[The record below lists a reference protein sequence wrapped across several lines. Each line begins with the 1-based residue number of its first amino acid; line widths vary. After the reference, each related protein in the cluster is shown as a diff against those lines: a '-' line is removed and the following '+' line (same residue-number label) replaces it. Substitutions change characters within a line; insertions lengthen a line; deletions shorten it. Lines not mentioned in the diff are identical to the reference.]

1 MKMRYDNESM
11 RMGKRALIR
20 IAQIALNFCVFY
32 GILKLIV
39 LASDRFMCMP
49 IYYVG
54 MTLFAAALGVLF
66 VCYYVLNGFSFDNSE
81 RTADDLPDEW
91 DDAKK
96 KEYLKQLSENRK
108 KAKKLIY
115 YIMPMILTIAVYYIE
130 INFFK

>member
-54 MTLFAAALGVLF
+54 MTLFAAALGELV
-66 VCYYVLNGFSFDNSE
+66 VCYYVVNGFSFDNSE

-91 DDAKK
+91 DDG
-96 KEYLKQLSENRK
+96 RK
-108 KAKKLIY
+108 KNISNSSQKTEKKQKNSY
-115 YIMPMILTIAVYYIE
+115 TISCR
-130 INFFK
+130 